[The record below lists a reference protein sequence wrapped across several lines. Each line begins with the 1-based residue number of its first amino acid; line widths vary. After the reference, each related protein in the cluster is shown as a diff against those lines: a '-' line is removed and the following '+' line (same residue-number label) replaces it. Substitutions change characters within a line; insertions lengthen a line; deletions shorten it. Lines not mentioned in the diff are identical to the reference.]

1 MASQTLSFRSAGK
14 APRATRKQMNSHLS
28 LTWTVDDKGDNVAH
42 ANNGTYRIT
51 FESTHPP
58 GTSGFRV
65 RFAGFPIALAQTLQ
79 GAKDYALIHLNR

>member
-1 MASQTLSFRSAGK
+1 MTVHK
-14 APRATRKQMNSHLS
+14 VIS
-28 LTWTVDDKGDNVAH
+28 LKWTIDQKGDYVAI
-42 ANNGTYRIT
+42 APNGQYRIT

-79 GAKDYALIHLNR
+79 GAQDYALIHINR

>member
-1 MASQTLSFRSAGK
+1 MPSASAKTTCVIPLEWQIDAKGDITAL
-14 APRATRKQMNSHLS
+14 APR
-28 LTWTVDDKGDNVAH
+28 
-42 ANNGTYRIT
+42 GTYRIT